1 MSESLLLSKVDH
13 SIPPVVKIQ
22 NARPRIRSLNQ
33 AASAKVV
40 VIDDDPTGC
49 QTVHDIKV
57 LMEWTQELIHQQ
69 LTESDCFY
77 VLTNSRASP
86 ASEAAEMN
94 RTIAQL
100 LQNSGNNVKV
110 ISRSDST
117 LRGHFYEEV
126 SALSDVLGPYDGV
139 LLVPYFS
146 EGGRLTVHDTHY
158 VLQGE
163 ELIPAHQTEFAQ
175 DTVFG
180 YRHSHLGDWVEEK
193 SAGKW
198 KKEQVISLF
207 LEDIRQ
213 GGEDRVYDKLMAAQ
227 EMQPI
232 IVNALADED
241 LEVVVLGLCRAEA
254 EGKKFLYR
262 TAASFVK
269 IRAGLDNTALYE
281 PGTLGKK
288 GLLIVGSYVQ
298 KTTEQLRHLLDHAPV
313 EAIRV
318 NINSVLSDEHHQY
331 RHEIQERVEQTLGNG
346 QPVVSYTER
355 DYVRADQRE
364 EQLAAGKMISDFL
377 SAVVRALSVKPDFV
391 IAKGGITSHDIAR
404 HGLDTQMATV
414 KGQIAPGVP
423 FWTLDQSA
431 YPGLPYVVFPGNVG
445 ERTTLLEV
453 FTKLCH

>member
-1 MSESLLLSKVDH
+1 MIE
-13 SIPPVVKIQ
+13 
-22 NARPRIRSLNQ
+22 NARERIRSLNQ
-33 AASAKVV
+33 AASARIV

-49 QTVHDIKV
+49 QTVHGIKV
-57 LMEWTQELIHQQ
+57 LMEWTPELISQQ
-69 LTESDCFY
+69 LAESDCFY

-86 ASEAAEMN
+86 AAEAYQMN

-100 LQNSGNNVKV
+100 LPKSNGNIKI

-126 SALSDVLGPYDGV
+126 SALADILGPYDGV
-139 LLVPYFS
+139 LLVPYFG
-146 EGGRLTVHDTHY
+146 EGGRLTIHDTHY
-158 VLQGE
+158 VRQGKT
-163 ELIPAHQTEFAQ
+163 LIPAHQTEFAQ
-175 DTVFG
+175 DIVFG
-180 YRHSHLGDWVEEK
+180 YHHSHLGDWVEEK

-198 KKEQVISLF
+198 KKEQVISLS
-207 LEDIRQ
+207 LKDIRQ

-232 IVNALADED
+232 IVNALTDED
-241 LEVVVLGLCRAEA
+241 LEVVVLGLGRAEA

-269 IRAGLDNTALYE
+269 IRAGLDDTALYE
-281 PGTLGKK
+281 PGAPGKK
-288 GLLIVGSYVQ
+288 GLIIVGSYVQ
-298 KTTEQLRHLLDHAPV
+298 KTTEQLRYLLDHAPV
-313 EAIRV
+313 EAV
-318 NINSVLSDEHHQY
+318 QVDINRVLSDEHHQY
-331 RHEIQERVEQTLGNG
+331 RHEIQERVEQALGNE
-346 QPVVSYTER
+346 QPVVLYTER

-377 SAVVRALSVKPDFV
+377 SAVVRTLSVKPDFV

-404 HGLDTQMATV
+404 HGLDTQTATV

-453 FTKLCH
+453 FTKLYN

>member
-1 MSESLLLSKVDH
+1 MSESLLLSKVDY
-13 SIPPVVKIQ
+13 SISPVVKIQ

-33 AASAKVV
+33 AVSAKVV

-57 LMEWTQELIHQQ
+57 LMEWTQKLIHQQ

-100 LQNSGNNVKV
+100 LQDNGSNVKV

-158 VLQGE
+158 VQQGE
-163 ELIPAHQTEFAQ
+163 ELIPAHHTEFAQ

-198 KKEQVISLF
+198 KKEQVISLS

-269 IRAGLDNTALYE
+269 IRAGLDDTALYE
-281 PGTLGKK
+281 PGALGKK
-288 GLLIVGSYVQ
+288 GLIIVGSYVQ
-298 KTTEQLRHLLDHAPV
+298 KTTEQLRHLLDYASV

-318 NINSVLSDEHHQY
+318 NINRVLSDQHHQY
-331 RHEIQERVEQTLGNG
+331 RHEIQERVEQALGNE
-346 QPVVSYTER
+346 QPMVLYTER

-404 HGLDTQMATV
+404 HGLDTQTATV

>member
-1 MSESLLLSKVDH
+1 M
-13 SIPPVVKIQ
+13 IQ
-22 NARPRIRSLNQ
+22 NVRPRIRSLNR
-33 AASAKVV
+33 ATAAKVV

-100 LQNSGNNVKV
+100 LQDNGNNVKV

-158 VLQGE
+158 VQQGE
-163 ELIPAHQTEFAQ
+163 ELIPAHHTEFAQ

-180 YRHSHLGDWVEEK
+180 YHHSHLGDWVEEK

-198 KKEQVISLF
+198 KKEQVISLS
-207 LEDIRQ
+207 LADIRQ

-232 IVNALADED
+232 IVNALVDED

-269 IRAGLDNTALYE
+269 IRAGLDDTALYE
-281 PGTLGKK
+281 PGAPGKK
-288 GLLIVGSYVQ
+288 GLIIVGSYVQ

-318 NINSVLSDEHHQY
+318 NINRVLSDQHHQY
-331 RHEIQERVEQTLGNG
+331 RHEIQKHVEQALGSE
-346 QPVVSYTER
+346 QPVVLYTER

-364 EQLAAGKMISDFL
+364 EQLAAGKMISNFL
-377 SAVVRALSVKPDFV
+377 SAVVRTLSVKPDFV

-404 HGLDTQMATV
+404 YGLDTQTATV
-414 KGQIAPGVP
+414 KGQIASGVP

-453 FTKLCH
+453 FTKLYN

>member
-1 MSESLLLSKVDH
+1 MTNLLLPDVQNGVSSALVIK
-13 SIPPVVKIQ
+13 
-22 NARPRIRSLNQ
+22 NARQRIRSFNR
-33 AASAKVV
+33 ATAAKVV

-57 LMEWTQELIHQQ
+57 LMEWTPELIHQQ
-69 LTESDCFY
+69 LIESNCFY

-100 LQNSGNNVKV
+100 LQDNGSNVKV

-126 SALSDVLGPYDGV
+126 SALSDILGPYDGV
-139 LLVPYFS
+139 LLVPYFG
-146 EGGRLTVHDTHY
+146 EGGRLTIHDTHY
-158 VLQGE
+158 VQQGE
-163 ELIPAHQTEFAQ
+163 ELIPAHHTEFAQ

-180 YRHSHLGDWVEEK
+180 YHHSHLGDWVEEK

-198 KKEQVISLF
+198 KKEQVISLS

-227 EMQPI
+227 GMQPI

-269 IRAGLDNTALYE
+269 IRAGLDDTALYE

-288 GLLIVGSYVQ
+288 GLIIVGSYMQ

-331 RHEIQERVEQTLGNG
+331 RHEIQERVEQTLGSE
-346 QPVVSYTER
+346 QPVVLYTER

-364 EQLAAGKMISDFL
+364 QQLAAGKMISDFL
-377 SAVVRALSVKPDFV
+377 SSVVRALSVKPDFV

-404 HGLDTQMATV
+404 HGLDTRAATV

-423 FWTLDQSA
+423 FWTLGQSA